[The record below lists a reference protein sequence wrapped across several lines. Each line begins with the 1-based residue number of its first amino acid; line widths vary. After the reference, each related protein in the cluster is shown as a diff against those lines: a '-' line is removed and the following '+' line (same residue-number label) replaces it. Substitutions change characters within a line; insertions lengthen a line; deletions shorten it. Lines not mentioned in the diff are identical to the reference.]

1 MKGLKPLAY
10 YLLPLTSYLFAAFID
25 KECYFEYHS
34 FMQQAAYVLIAYLI
48 GSIPIGVMFAK
59 LKGKDPRKIG
69 SGNIGATNVMRTAG
83 KALGVATLF
92 GDIAKGFLPTFMAI
106 RFDMPKEI
114 VAVIG
119 FATFAGHLFP
129 VFLKF
134 RGGKGVAT
142 ALGVYLAVCPIAII
156 PCFIVFVAVF
166 LVWRYVS
173 LGSIVGAG
181 IVPFAMYILKV
192 PVEYVWL
199 AVVIAIFVF
208 IKHKDNIKRLIKGQ
222 ENKIKFKAS

>member
-1 MKGLKPLAY
+1 
-10 YLLPLTSYLFAAFID
+10 
-25 KECYFEYHS
+25 
-34 FMQQAAYVLIAYLI
+34 MQHAVYVVIAYLI
-48 GSIPIGVMFAK
+48 GSIPVGVMLAR
-59 LKGKDPRKIG
+59 LKGKDPRKTG

-83 KALGVATLF
+83 RALGIATLI
-92 GDIAKGFLPTFMAI
+92 GDIAKGFLPTFIAI

-142 ALGVYLAVCPIAII
+142 ALGVYLAVGPVAII
-156 PCFIVFVAVF
+156 PCFIVFVVTL

-173 LGSIVGAG
+173 LGSLTGAG

-199 AVVIAIFVF
+199 AIVIAVFVF
-208 IKHKDNIKRLIKGQ
+208 IKHKDNIRRLIKGQ
-222 ENKIKFKAS
+222 ENKIRFSK

>member
-1 MKGLKPLAY
+1 
-10 YLLPLTSYLFAAFID
+10 
-25 KECYFEYHS
+25 
-34 FMQQAAYVLIAYLI
+34 MQQVVYVIVAYLI
-48 GSIPIGVMFAK
+48 GSIPIGVMLAK
-59 LKGKDPRKIG
+59 LKGKDPRKTG

-83 KALGVATLF
+83 RALGIATLL
-92 GDIAKGFLPTFMAI
+92 GDIAKGFLPTFIAI
-106 RFDMPKEI
+106 RLDMPREI

-142 ALGVYLAVCPIAII
+142 ALGVYLAVGPVAII
-156 PCFIVFVAVF
+156 PCFVVFVVIL

-173 LGSIVGAG
+173 LGSLAGAG

-199 AVVIAIFVF
+199 AIVIAIFVF
-208 IKHKDNIKRLIKGQ
+208 IKHRDNIRRLIKRQ
-222 ENKIKFKAS
+222 ENKIKFSS

>member
-1 MKGLKPLAY
+1 
-10 YLLPLTSYLFAAFID
+10 
-25 KECYFEYHS
+25 
-34 FMQQAAYVLIAYLI
+34 MQQVVYVIVAYLI
-48 GSIPIGVMFAK
+48 GSIPIGVMLAK

-83 KALGVATLF
+83 RALGIATLF
-92 GDIAKGFLPTFMAI
+92 GDIAKGFLPTLIAML
-106 RFDMPKEI
+106 FDMPREI
-114 VAVIG
+114 VAIIG
-119 FATFAGHLFP
+119 FATFVGHLFP

-142 ALGVYLAVCPIAII
+142 ALGVYLAVGPVAII
-156 PCFIVFVAVF
+156 PCFVVFVAVL

-173 LGSIVGAG
+173 LGSLAGAG

-199 AVVIAIFVF
+199 AIVIAIFVF
-208 IKHKDNIKRLIKGQ
+208 IKHKDNIQRLIKGQ
-222 ENKIKFKAS
+222 ENKIKFSS

>member
-1 MKGLKPLAY
+1 
-10 YLLPLTSYLFAAFID
+10 
-25 KECYFEYHS
+25 
-34 FMQQAAYVLIAYLI
+34 MQHAVYVVIAYLI
-48 GSIPIGVMFAK
+48 GSIPVGVMLAR
-59 LKGKDPRKIG
+59 LKGKDPRKTG
-69 SGNIGATNVMRTAG
+69 SGNIGATNVMRTVG
-83 KALGVATLF
+83 RALGIATLI
-92 GDIAKGFLPTFMAI
+92 GDIAKGFLPTFIAI

-142 ALGVYLAVCPIAII
+142 ALGVYLAVGPVAII
-156 PCFIVFVAVF
+156 PCFIVFVVTL

-173 LGSIVGAG
+173 LGSLTGAG

-199 AVVIAIFVF
+199 AIVIAVFVF
-208 IKHKDNIKRLIKGQ
+208 IKHKDNIRRLIKGQ
-222 ENKIKFKAS
+222 ENKIRFSK